1 MKLQSH
7 VRSIR
12 VWPVKLQVSGRM
24 ATFPREGSVDY
35 SLTREVEF
43 RDMTDA
49 PTSREERFFALVLP
63 ALERAGY
70 AAYGG
75 QQKLVAD
82 TGMNKSTASRLL
94 RGETIPNVKFFP
106 ALAKALRLDPVELL
120 VAAEIVPPEYLESQ
134 QALSET
140 DRSQVGSNLTPE
152 EVADQWGILDDVGR
166 FTFFAVVEK
175 LTTDEADDTNP
186 GDATAQA

>member
-1 MKLQSH
+1 
-7 VRSIR
+7 
-12 VWPVKLQVSGRM
+12 M
-24 ATFPREGSVDY
+24 AAFPGEGSSDY
-35 SLTREVEF
+35 SLPREVQS

-63 ALERAGY
+63 ALDRAGY
-70 AAYGG
+70 ATYGG

-82 TGMNKSTASRLL
+82 TGLNKSTASRLL
-94 RGETIPNVKFFP
+94 RGETIPHVKFFP
-106 ALAKALRLDPVELL
+106 KLAKALRLDPVELL
-120 VAAEIVPPEYLESQ
+120 VAAEVVPPEYLESQ

-140 DRSQVGSNLTPE
+140 DRSQVGSSLTPE

-175 LTTDEADDTNP
+175 LTTDEADEADSGGT
-186 GDATAQA
+186 AAQA

>member
-1 MKLQSH
+1 MT
-7 VRSIR
+7 
-12 VWPVKLQVSGRM
+12 
-24 ATFPREGSVDY
+24 AFPREGTVDY
-35 SLTREVEF
+35 SLSREVESW
-43 RDMTDA
+43 DMTDA

-70 AAYGG
+70 ATYGG

-82 TGMNKSTASRLL
+82 TDMNKSTASRLL
-94 RGETIPNVKFFP
+94 RGETIPHVKFFP
-106 ALAKALRLDPVELL
+106 KLAKALRLDPVELL

-175 LTTDEADDTNP
+175 LMPNDADEADP

>member
-1 MKLQSH
+1 M
-7 VRSIR
+7 
-12 VWPVKLQVSGRM
+12 QVSGRI
-24 ATFPREGSVDY
+24 AAFPREGSVDY
-35 SLTREVEF
+35 SLSREVKF

-49 PTSREERFFALVLP
+49 PTSREERFFALVFP

-70 AAYGG
+70 TAYGA
-75 QQKLVAD
+75 QQKLVAA
-82 TGMNKSTASRLL
+82 TGINKTTVSRLL
-94 RGETIPNVKFFP
+94 RGETVPHVKFFP
-106 ALAKALRLDPVELL
+106 ALAKALGLDPVELL

-166 FTFFAVVEK
+166 FTFFAVVDK
-175 LTTDEADDTNP
+175 LTTDEADESDP